1 MTAATSNT
9 APAARRAVAQNRK
22 ALHNYFIDERL
33 EAGIMLA
40 GTEVKSLRQGRA
52 AIGESYAGPS
62 DGELYLFNA
71 YIPEYEA
78 GNRFNHEPRRP
89 RKLLLHKRELGRLLG
104 AAKREGVTLVPLSLY
119 FNQRGLAKVELGV
132 ARGKKMHDKRAATKE
147 RDWQREK
154 ARLLREKG

>member
-1 MTAATSNT
+1 MT
-9 APAARRAVAQNRK
+9 APAARRPVAQNRK

-33 EAGIMLA
+33 EAGVVLT
-40 GTEVKSLRQGRA
+40 GTEVKSLRQGKA

-62 DGELYLFNA
+62 GGELFLFNA
-71 YIPEYEA
+71 YIPEYGPA
-78 GNRFNHEPRRP
+78 ARFGSHEPRRP
-89 RKLLLHKRELGRLLG
+89 RKLLLHKREIGRLLG

-119 FNQRGLAKVELGV
+119 FNPKGLAKIELGV